1 VKAEREENMYLT
13 AMSRAAALVLA
24 VATLAVAT
32 HPARAQDQA
41 LTSADLAEPTSP
53 VTITYAGAAY
63 SASDIQPVLDAFH
76 KAHPN
81 ITVQYQ
87 SVPFEQFNSILA
99 TRLSNSDSSLD
110 VFDTDMPRTSAYAA
124 RGWLADVSGVFGDLS
139 KEIDPGSIGAATS
152 DGKLVAMPYQTSENI
167 LYFNKKLLEAAKI
180 PFPSATPSERL
191 TWEQITKNAEAAHA
205 AGAKWGVLFDQI
217 DRYYQ
222 LEPLPIS
229 AGGSAGGKGD
239 KNLTPDV
246 TSDAWV
252 KAFSWYGGLFAD
264 GLSPRGVTTAETPDI
279 FASGVVAYYVGGP
292 WWAPKFEAQ
301 KDLDF
306 GVAPFPAFAGGKAA
320 TPTGGWSLGLN
331 PASQKKRAALIFMKF
346 FGLDNGGYAQFLTAL
361 AVPPSNLKGA
371 DRFYDSTPLKDV
383 RMAGA
388 VDLIKYELAHTA
400 VLRLQTV
407 GYVEFEDVMTHAFDD
422 IINGADVV
430 KTLKSASDQLADAWS
445 KYQ

>member
-1 VKAEREENMYLT
+1 
-13 AMSRAAALVLA
+13 
-24 VATLAVAT
+24 
-32 HPARAQDQA
+32 
-41 LTSADLAEPTSP
+41 
-53 VTITYAGAAY
+53 
-63 SASDIQPVLDAFH
+63 
-76 KAHPN
+76 
-81 ITVQYQ
+81 
-87 SVPFEQFNSILA
+87 
-99 TRLSNSDSSLD
+99 
-110 VFDTDMPRTSAYAA
+110 
-124 RGWLADVSGVFGDLS
+124 
-139 KEIDPGSIGAATS
+139 
-152 DGKLVAMPYQTSENI
+152 
-167 LYFNKKLLEAAKI
+167 
-180 PFPSATPSERL
+180 
-191 TWEQITKNAEAAHA
+191 
-205 AGAKWGVLFDQI
+205 
-217 DRYYQ
+217 
-222 LEPLPIS
+222 
-229 AGGSAGGKGD
+229 
-239 KNLTPDV
+239 V

-252 KAFSWYGGLFAD
+252 KAFSWYGSLFSD
-264 GLSPRGVTTAETPDI
+264 RLSPRGVTTAETPDI

-430 KTLKSASDQLADAWS
+430 KTLKSASDQLTDAWS

>member
-1 VKAEREENMYLT
+1 MTSPSITRRAALGL
-13 AMSRAAALVLA
+13 AAALAFAAAGPALA
-24 VATLAVAT
+24 
-32 HPARAQDQA
+32 DDA
-41 LTSADLAEPTSP
+41 LTSANLAEPTSP

-63 SASDIQPVLDAFH
+63 SASDIKPVLDAFH

-87 SVPFEQFNSILA
+87 SVPFDQFNSVLA
-99 TRLSNSDSSLD
+99 TRLGNSDATLD

-124 RGWLADVSGVFGDLS
+124 RGWLTDLSGVYGDLS
-139 KEIDPGSIGAATS
+139 KEIDPGSIGAATV

-167 LYFNKKLLEAAKI
+167 LYYNKKWLKAANV
-180 PFPSATPSERL
+180 PFPSADPAQRL
-191 TWEQITKNAEAAHA
+191 TWEQVTKDATAAQK
-205 AGAKWGVLFDQI
+205 AGAKWGLLFDQL

-229 AGGSAGGKGD
+229 AGGSAGGTGD
-239 KNLTPDV
+239 GNLTPDV
-246 TSDAWV
+246 TSAPWI
-252 KAFSWYGGLFAD
+252 KAFTWYGSLFAD
-264 GLSPRGVTTAETPDI
+264 GLSPRGVTVAETPDM
-279 FASGVVAYYVGGP
+279 FASGTVAYYVGGP
-292 WWAPKFEAQ
+292 WWAPQFEKQ

-306 GVAPFPAFAGGKAA
+306 GVAAFPAFAGGKPA

-331 PASQKKRAALIFMKF
+331 PASQKKNAALIFMKF
-346 FGLDNGGYAQFLTAL
+346 FGLDNGGYAQYLTAL

-371 DRFYDSTPLKDV
+371 DRFYQSAPLQDP

-388 VDLIKYELAHTA
+388 IDLIKYELAHTS

-407 GYVEFEDVMTHAFDD
+407 GYVEFEDIMTHTFDD
-422 IINGADVV
+422 IINGADVT
-430 KTLKSASDQLADAWS
+430 KTLQSASSQLSDAWS